1 MQIECSVARNIIIIR
16 AMHLYVFIHLI
27 NFITLSLSTIQE
39 YHYRITAQ
47 YERNNIQIIVLPLA
61 SLHIN
66 TCYVVGTEAGKLLK
80 LPIHNTENRKC
91 LGTGAISTQHTFCV
105 FLSDERSYT

>member
-1 MQIECSVARNIIIIR
+1 MQIECSVARNIIILR

-61 SLHIN
+61 SLHMN
-66 TCYVVGTEAGKLLK
+66 TCYVNGTAAGKLLK
-80 LPIHNTENRKC
+80 VYKIENTKC
-91 LGTGAISTQHTFCV
+91 LGTATISTQHILYGFN
-105 FLSDERSYT
+105 